1 MLREIL
7 LSKKLPPVLQ
17 SCREFQAI
25 DAAETA
31 ELNKLWAAIDAAR
44 DDQYIPSLT
53 INGIKRWEK
62 ILKITPKATNTIDE
76 RKFRILNRVNES
88 LPFTYRF
95 LESQFTLLCGERGYR
110 LQLDHGNY
118 TLVVRV
124 ELTSKSKL
132 DDVGAL
138 LKRVVPANIV
148 VDLSLMYNQH
158 KDVAR
163 FTHAQLHVMTHEQ
176 IRSEVLTN
184 G

>member
-7 LSKKLPPVLQ
+7 LLKKLPPILQ
-17 SCREFQAI
+17 SCREFQTI
-25 DAAETA
+25 DQTETA
-31 ELNKLWAAIDAAR
+31 ELNKLWAAIEAVR

-95 LESQFTLLCGERGYR
+95 LENQFTILCGENGYR

-118 TLVVRV
+118 SLVVRV

-132 DDVGAL
+132 DDIGAL

-148 VDLSLMYNQH
+148 VDLSLLYNQH

-163 FTHAQLHVMTHEQ
+163 YTHNGLHALTHEQ
-176 IRSEVLTN
+176 IRSEVLPN
-184 G
+184 V